1 MLFHNIK
8 YTFLSMIR
16 TKEVIFWSLV
26 FPLALATFM
35 YLAFGKINEVTENL
49 ETIDVAVVE
58 SVQNEMFDKILVEVS
73 NGESP
78 LLNPMKMNSQD
89 AVSALDGK
97 EVDGIIHVDD
107 TISLSVRENGLN
119 ATILSSFVDRYLQNE
134 ATLTQIAK
142 NNPLALNSA
151 IEALSDDTSYFKEE
165 KLTDGNTDNLSNY
178 FYAVFAMSC
187 LFASFTGISSVF
199 SIQGNLSPLGQRRCV
214 APTKKL
220 HVVLT
225 LFLTNEI
232 VQFAIELITF
242 AYMSLVLGLDLSNKY
257 PALFL
262 LLFVASSFGLTMG
275 MFIGSLK
282 KPVTEGAK
290 MGIGVAISMALSVMA
305 DLCVSGLMN
314 TIEHTVPI
322 INRLNPAA
330 LIILIHFTQLNTY
343 SDYSRYTSNMVNL
356 SAMTLILFTLTI
368 LTVRR
373 NRYASI

>member
-107 TISLSVRENGLN
+107 TIRLSVRENGLN

-187 LFASFTGISSVF
+187 LFASFTGISSMF

-305 DLCVSGLMN
+305 DLCVSGLMS

-330 LIILIHFTQLNTY
+330 LISDSFYALNTY

>member
-107 TISLSVRENGLN
+107 TISLSVRENGLI

-151 IEALSDDTSYFKEE
+151 IEALSDDTSYIKEE

-187 LFASFTGISSVF
+187 LFASFTGISSMF

-282 KPVTEGAK
+282 KPVTESAK

-330 LIILIHFTQLNTY
+330 LISDSFYALNTY

>member
-26 FPLALATFM
+26 FPLVLTTFM

-119 ATILSSFVDRYLQNE
+119 ATILSSFVDRYLQNK

-151 IEALSDDTSYFKEE
+151 IETLSDDTSYFKEE

-187 LFASFTGISSVF
+187 LFASFTGISSMF

-257 PALFL
+257 PAMFL

-330 LIILIHFTQLNTY
+330 LISDSFYALNTY

>member
-58 SVQNEMFDKILVEVS
+58 PVQNEMFDKILVEVS

-187 LFASFTGISSVF
+187 LFASFTGISSMF

-330 LIILIHFTQLNTY
+330 LISDSFYALNTY

>member
-78 LLNPMKMNSQD
+78 LLNPMKMNIQD
-89 AVSALDGK
+89 AVSALDSK
-97 EVDGIIHVDD
+97 DVDGIIHVDD

-187 LFASFTGISSVF
+187 LFASFTGISSMF

-242 AYMSLVLGLDLSNKY
+242 AYMSLVLGIDLSNKY

-330 LIILIHFTQLNTY
+330 LISDSFYALNTY

>member
-134 ATLTQIAK
+134 ATLTRIAK

-187 LFASFTGISSVF
+187 LFASFTGISSMF

-220 HVVLT
+220 QVVLT

-330 LIILIHFTQLNTY
+330 LISDSFYALNTY

>member
-73 NGESP
+73 NGKSP

-187 LFASFTGISSVF
+187 LFASFTGISSMF

-290 MGIGVAISMALSVMA
+290 IGIGVAISMALSVMA

-330 LIILIHFTQLNTY
+330 LISDSFYALNTY

>member
-142 NNPLALNSA
+142 NNPLALSSA

-330 LIILIHFTQLNTY
+330 LISDSFYALNTY

>member
-107 TISLSVRENGLN
+107 TISLSVRENGLI

-330 LIILIHFTQLNTY
+330 LISDSFYALNTY

>member
-107 TISLSVRENGLN
+107 TISLSVRENGLI

-290 MGIGVAISMALSVMA
+290 MGIGVAISMVLSVMA

-330 LIILIHFTQLNTY
+330 LISDSFYALNTY

>member
-151 IEALSDDTSYFKEE
+151 IEALSDDPSYFKEE
-165 KLTDGNTDNLSNY
+165 NLTDGNTDNLSNY

-187 LFASFTGISSVF
+187 LFASFTGISSMF

-330 LIILIHFTQLNTY
+330 LISDSFYALNTY

>member
-26 FPLALATFM
+26 FPLVLTTFM

-119 ATILSSFVDRYLQNE
+119 ATILSSFVDRYLQNK

-187 LFASFTGISSVF
+187 LFASFTGISSMF

-257 PALFL
+257 PAMFL

-330 LIILIHFTQLNTY
+330 LISDSFYALNTY

>member
-97 EVDGIIHVDD
+97 EVDGIIHGDD

-187 LFASFTGISSVF
+187 LFASFTGISSMF

-330 LIILIHFTQLNTY
+330 LISDSFYALNTY

>member
-151 IEALSDDTSYFKEE
+151 IQALSDDTSYFKEE

-187 LFASFTGISSVF
+187 LFASFTGISSMF

-305 DLCVSGLMN
+305 DLCVSGPMN

-330 LIILIHFTQLNTY
+330 LISDSFYALNTY

>member
-26 FPLALATFM
+26 FPLALSTFM

-97 EVDGIIHVDD
+97 EVDGIIRVDD
-107 TISLSVRENGLN
+107 TISLSVRENGLI

-187 LFASFTGISSVF
+187 LFASFTGISSMF

-262 LLFVASSFGLTMG
+262 LLFAASSFGLTMG

-330 LIILIHFTQLNTY
+330 LISDSFYALNTY
-343 SDYSRYTSNMVNL
+343 SDYSRYTSNMVSL

>member
-107 TISLSVRENGLN
+107 TISLSVRENGLI

-187 LFASFTGISSVF
+187 LFASFTGISSMF

-262 LLFVASSFGLTMG
+262 LLFAASSFGLTMG

-330 LIILIHFTQLNTY
+330 LISDSFYALNTY

>member
-187 LFASFTGISSVF
+187 LFASFTGISSMF

-262 LLFVASSFGLTMG
+262 LLFAASSFGLTMG

-330 LIILIHFTQLNTY
+330 LISDSFYALNTY

>member
-97 EVDGIIHVDD
+97 EVDGIIHGDD
-107 TISLSVRENGLN
+107 TIRLSVRENGLN

-187 LFASFTGISSVF
+187 LFASFTGISSMF

-330 LIILIHFTQLNTY
+330 LISDSFYALNTY

>member
-26 FPLALATFM
+26 FPLALSTFM

-97 EVDGIIHVDD
+97 EVDGIIRVDD
-107 TISLSVRENGLN
+107 TISLSVRENGLI

-187 LFASFTGISSVF
+187 LFASFTGISSMF

-330 LIILIHFTQLNTY
+330 LISDSFYALNTY

>member
-58 SVQNEMFDKILVEVS
+58 PVQNEMFDKILVEVS

-107 TISLSVRENGLN
+107 TISLSVKENGLN

-134 ATLTQIAK
+134 ATLTRIAK

-187 LFASFTGISSVF
+187 LFASFTGISSMF

-290 MGIGVAISMALSVMA
+290 MGTGVAISMALSVMV

-330 LIILIHFTQLNTY
+330 LISDSFYALNTY

>member
-26 FPLALATFM
+26 FPLALSTFM

-78 LLNPMKMNSQD
+78 LLNPMKMNSKD

-119 ATILSSFVDRYLQNE
+119 ATILSSFVDRYLQNK

-187 LFASFTGISSVF
+187 LFASFTGISSMF

-330 LIILIHFTQLNTY
+330 LISDSFYALNTY

>member
-97 EVDGIIHVDD
+97 EVDGIIRVDD
-107 TISLSVRENGLN
+107 TISLSVRENGLI

-187 LFASFTGISSVF
+187 LFASFTGISSMF

-330 LIILIHFTQLNTY
+330 LISDSFYALNTY

>member
-107 TISLSVRENGLN
+107 TIRLSVRENGLN

-178 FYAVFAMSC
+178 FYAVFVMSC
-187 LFASFTGISSVF
+187 LFASFTGISSMF

-330 LIILIHFTQLNTY
+330 LISDSFYALNTY

>member
-187 LFASFTGISSVF
+187 LFASFTGISSMF

-242 AYMSLVLGLDLSNKY
+242 AYISLVLGLDLSNKY

-330 LIILIHFTQLNTY
+330 LISDSFYALNTY

>member
-134 ATLTQIAK
+134 STLTQIAK

-290 MGIGVAISMALSVMA
+290 MGIGVAISMVLSVMA

-330 LIILIHFTQLNTY
+330 LISDSFYALNTY

-356 SAMTLILFTLTI
+356 SAMTLTLFTLTI

>member
-26 FPLALATFM
+26 FPLALSTFM

-107 TISLSVRENGLN
+107 TISLSVRENGLI

-330 LIILIHFTQLNTY
+330 LISDSFYALNTY

>member
-78 LLNPMKMNSQD
+78 LLNPMKMNIQD
-89 AVSALDGK
+89 AVSALDSK

-107 TISLSVRENGLN
+107 TISLSVRANGLN

-187 LFASFTGISSVF
+187 LFASFTGISSMF

-242 AYMSLVLGLDLSNKY
+242 AYMSLVLGIDLSNKY

-330 LIILIHFTQLNTY
+330 LISDSFYALNTY

>member
-26 FPLALATFM
+26 FPLVLTTFM

-107 TISLSVRENGLN
+107 TISLSVRENGLI

-187 LFASFTGISSVF
+187 LFASFTGISSMF

-290 MGIGVAISMALSVMA
+290 MGIGVAISMVLSVMA

-330 LIILIHFTQLNTY
+330 LISDSFYALNTY

>member
-97 EVDGIIHVDD
+97 EVDGIIHVGD

-151 IEALSDDTSYFKEE
+151 IQALSDDTSYFKEE

-187 LFASFTGISSVF
+187 LFASFTGISSMF

-290 MGIGVAISMALSVMA
+290 MGIGVAISMVLSVMA
-305 DLCVSGLMN
+305 DLCVSGIMN

-330 LIILIHFTQLNTY
+330 LISDSFYALNTY

>member
-26 FPLALATFM
+26 FPLALSTFM

-78 LLNPMKMNSQD
+78 LLNPMKMNSKD

-119 ATILSSFVDRYLQNE
+119 ATILSSFVDRYLQNK

-187 LFASFTGISSVF
+187 LFASFTGISSMF

-290 MGIGVAISMALSVMA
+290 MGIGVAISMVLSVMA

-330 LIILIHFTQLNTY
+330 LISDSFYALNTY

>member
-187 LFASFTGISSVF
+187 LFASFTGISSMF
-199 SIQGNLSPLGQRRCV
+199 SIQGNLLPLGQRRCV

-330 LIILIHFTQLNTY
+330 LISDSFYALNTY

>member
-26 FPLALATFM
+26 FPLALTTFM

-58 SVQNEMFDKILVEVS
+58 SVQNEMFDKILIEVS

-107 TISLSVRENGLN
+107 TISLSVRENVLN

-151 IEALSDDTSYFKEE
+151 IQALSDDTSYFKEE

-187 LFASFTGISSVF
+187 LFASFTGISSMF

-290 MGIGVAISMALSVMA
+290 MGIGVAISMVLSVMA

-330 LIILIHFTQLNTY
+330 LISDSFYALNTY

>member
-232 VQFAIELITF
+232 VQFTIELITF

-330 LIILIHFTQLNTY
+330 LISDSFYALNTY

>member
-78 LLNPMKMNSQD
+78 LLNPMKMNIQD
-89 AVSALDGK
+89 AVSALDSK

-119 ATILSSFVDRYLQNE
+119 ATILSSCVDRYLQNE

-187 LFASFTGISSVF
+187 LFASFTGISSMF

-242 AYMSLVLGLDLSNKY
+242 AYMSLVLGIDLSNKY

-330 LIILIHFTQLNTY
+330 LISDSFYALNTY

>member
-165 KLTDGNTDNLSNY
+165 KLTDGNPDNLSNY

-330 LIILIHFTQLNTY
+330 LISDSFYALNTY

>member
-187 LFASFTGISSVF
+187 LFASFTGISSMF

-330 LIILIHFTQLNTY
+330 LISDSFYALNTY

>member
-16 TKEVIFWSLV
+16 TKEIIFWSLV
-26 FPLALATFM
+26 FPLVLTTFM

-119 ATILSSFVDRYLQNE
+119 ATILSSFVDRYLQNK

-187 LFASFTGISSVF
+187 LFASFTGISSMF

-257 PALFL
+257 PAMFL

-330 LIILIHFTQLNTY
+330 LISDSFYALNTY

>member
-26 FPLALATFM
+26 FPLALSTFM

-97 EVDGIIHVDD
+97 EVDGIIRVDD
-107 TISLSVRENGLN
+107 TISLSVRENGLI

-187 LFASFTGISSVF
+187 LFASFTGISSMF

-262 LLFVASSFGLTMG
+262 LLFAASSFGLTMG

-290 MGIGVAISMALSVMA
+290 MGIGVAISMVLSVMA

-330 LIILIHFTQLNTY
+330 LISDSFYALNTY

>member
-97 EVDGIIHVDD
+97 EVGGIFHVDD

-187 LFASFTGISSVF
+187 LFASFTGISSMF

-330 LIILIHFTQLNTY
+330 LISDSFYALNTY

>member
-78 LLNPMKMNSQD
+78 LLNPMKMNSHD

-97 EVDGIIHVDD
+97 EVDGIIRVDD
-107 TISLSVRENGLN
+107 TISLSVRENGLI

-187 LFASFTGISSVF
+187 LFASFTGISSMF

-225 LFLTNEI
+225 LFLTNET

-330 LIILIHFTQLNTY
+330 LISDSFYALNTY